1 MSEAPESLPRRV
13 FARFAVTFV
22 VLLGVFYAVY
32 IVGSQTEGYRSY
44 LALIAKLAG
53 TVLQG
58 IGVEATISGRVIE
71 SKTFGFEIVPGCD
84 GMEALALFGSAVLA
98 SPVGLR
104 PRLVFLF
111 AGGAVLMVVNLL
123 RIVTLYLVAIRF
135 PASLE
140 RMHWDLWPGILI
152 LLVLSCW
159 LIWARW
165 AWRRYGQRN
174 DASG

>member
-1 MSEAPESLPRRV
+1 MSQASESLPRRAA
-13 FARFAVTFV
+13 ARFAVTFV
-22 VLLGVFYAVY
+22 VLLALFYAVY

-44 LALIAKLAG
+44 LALIAKVAG

-58 IGVEATISGRVIE
+58 LGVEATISGRLIE
-71 SKTFGFEIVPGCD
+71 AKAFRFEIVPGCD

-98 SPVGLR
+98 SPVALR
-104 PRLVFLF
+104 PRLVFLV
-111 AGGAVLMVVNLL
+111 AGVVVLMVVNLL
-123 RIVTLYLVAIRF
+123 RIVTLFLVGLRF

-140 RMHWDLWPGILI
+140 QMHWDLWPGILI

-174 DASG
+174 DALG